1 MTHTPQPPIPHPHQ
15 AAELSTTPNTDVL
28 DNPRLDSAR
37 VQALI
42 QTIDLNSSQ
51 SLLSFGADAQ
61 KQLTRIADQMLGDV
75 HGDKAGKAGQLLGQM
90 VGILRG
96 FQADALKVDEKPSFF
111 ARLFQ
116 KAKPLALFLQRFDT
130 VSEQIDQ
137 ISNALEVQKQQLLV
151 DITSLDKLYDANLD
165 YFRAL
170 EHHIAAAESVLTHA
184 DTHTI
189 PALITQAEKDNDM
202 ESAQKLRDF
211 RGRRDELD
219 RRLADLRLT
228 RQVAMQALP
237 SIRMI
242 QENDKG
248 LVNKINTTLINTVP
262 LWRQQLA
269 QSLAI
274 YRSGE
279 AASILKA
286 SSDLTNELLLSNA
299 ETLKMAN
306 KESRTQI
313 ERGVFDIEAVEKANQ
328 MLIATIEESLTIHAE
343 ARSKREEA
351 QIRLQQAEDALKRT
365 LASAAAQQTSGGQTG
380 GQA

>member
-1 MTHTPQPPIPHPHQ
+1 MTNNTPTQQMQTLETQLNQNVQ
-15 AAELSTTPNTDVL
+15 AL
-28 DNPRLDSAR
+28 DNPRLDPAR
-37 VQALI
+37 VQALVE
-42 QTIDLNSSQ
+42 TIDLNSSQ
-51 SLLSFGADAQ
+51 SLINFGADAQ
-61 KQLTRIADQMLGDV
+61 KQLTQIADQMIGDV
-75 HGDKAGKAGQLLGQM
+75 HADKAGKAGQLLGDM
-90 VGILRG
+90 VGVLRG
-96 FQADALKVDEKPSFF
+96 FQADALKADSKPSFF

-116 KAKPLALFLQRFDT
+116 RAKPLALFLQRFDT
-130 VSEQIDQ
+130 VSEQIDK

-151 DITSLDKLYDANLD
+151 DITSLDKLYDANLA

-170 EHHIAAAESVLTHA
+170 EHHIAAADNVLQKA
-184 DTHTI
+184 DNTTL
-189 PALITQAEKDNDM
+189 PALQSKADSEADM
-202 ESAQKLRDF
+202 ESAQQLRDF

-219 RRLADLRLT
+219 RRLHDLRLT

-279 AASILKA
+279 AAGILKA
-286 SSDLTNELLLSNA
+286 SSDLTNDLLVSNA
-299 ETLKMAN
+299 ETLKIAN
-306 KESRTQI
+306 QESRQQI
-313 ERGVFDIEAVEKANQ
+313 ERGVFDIDAVEKANQ

-343 ARSKREEA
+343 ARQKREEA
-351 QIRLQQAEDALKRT
+351 QARLQQAENQLKQT
-365 LASAAAQQTSGGQTG
+365 LASAAVQQSSQNG